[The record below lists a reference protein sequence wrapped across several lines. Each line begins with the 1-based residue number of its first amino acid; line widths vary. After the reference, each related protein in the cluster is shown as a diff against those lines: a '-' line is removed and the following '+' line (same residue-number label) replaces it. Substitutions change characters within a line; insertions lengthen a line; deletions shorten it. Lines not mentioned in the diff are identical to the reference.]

1 MSMDWSCA
9 SDSET
14 CELCCGLRGHAR
26 LQNALFDELAAE
38 CAAAEEEYA
47 RLRTLFTD
55 ACWYNFETR
64 CRFWRPPWHPS
75 WPGSEI
81 ALHTYRFDR
90 SPTHSTRPFWFW
102 GQIKDAPPLPPE
114 IILKELNDAQE
125 YLAYMRD
132 AKFAPFDYA
141 PGGQKYEAL
150 MREGEGV
157 RLFTELKLSN
167 AQEKRRVSDA
177 RKCAKQRARRG
188 ERRGLVDAPAEA
200 APSPSAQL
208 LGGVRGDGHVVPEE
222 AD

>member
-1 MSMDWSCA
+1 MDWSCA
-9 SDSET
+9 SDLET

-38 CAAAEEEYA
+38 CAAAEEECA

-64 CRFWRPPWHPS
+64 CRSWRPPWHPS
-75 WPGSEI
+75 WPGSEL

-141 PGGQKYEAL
+141 PGGQKYEEL
-150 MREGEGV
+150 MREGEGA
-157 RLFTELKLSN
+157 RLFAELKLS
-167 AQEKRRVSDA
+167 KGRWVS
-177 RKCAKQRARRG
+177 
-188 ERRGLVDAPAEA
+188 
-200 APSPSAQL
+200 
-208 LGGVRGDGHVVPEE
+208 
-222 AD
+222 

>member
-1 MSMDWSCA
+1 ML
-9 SDSET
+9 SDRRNSFPEPT
-14 CELCCGLRGHAR
+14 SPLGLFGYR
-26 LQNALFDELAAE
+26 
-38 CAAAEEEYA
+38 
-47 RLRTLFTD
+47 
-55 ACWYNFETR
+55 
-64 CRFWRPPWHPS
+64 
-75 WPGSEI
+75 PGSEI
-81 ALHTYRFDR
+81 SLHTYRFDR

-102 GQIKDAPPLPPE
+102 GQIKDAPSLPPE
-114 IILKELNDAQE
+114 IILKELNDARE

-188 ERRGLVDAPAEA
+188 ERRGLVDAPAET
-200 APSPSAQL
+200 APPPSAQL